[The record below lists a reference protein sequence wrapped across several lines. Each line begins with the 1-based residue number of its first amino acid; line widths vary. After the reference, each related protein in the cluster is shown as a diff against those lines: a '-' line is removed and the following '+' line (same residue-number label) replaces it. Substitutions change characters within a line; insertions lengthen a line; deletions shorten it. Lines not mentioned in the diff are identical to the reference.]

1 MRYFFIALLAL
12 SFAACKENKPHSEV
26 GIQLPPNVIENV
38 ELRYA
43 PDKSGKEK
51 VKKAVYIDTTSN
63 EKVAERHFYESQ
75 KIYIENLFKSGR
87 KNGPSMAFRDSTG
100 KPWSMHTYTNDTLD
114 GPYKVWHENGFL
126 RLEGQYKMGKKIGN
140 WRFFDNTGQVV
151 KEINFDDPANQNIP
165 GL

>member
-12 SFAACKENKPHSEV
+12 SCAACKENKLNSEV
-26 GIQLPPNVIENV
+26 GLQLPPNVIENV
-38 ELRYA
+38 EKRYG
-43 PDKSGKEK
+43 PDESGKEK
-51 VKKAVYIDTTSN
+51 VKKAVYIDTVSN

-75 KIYIENLFKSGR
+75 KIYIENLFKNGR

-100 KPWSMHTYTNDTLD
+100 KPWSLHTYTNDTLD
-114 GPYKVWHENGFL
+114 GPYKIWHENGNL
-126 RLEGQYKMGKKIGN
+126 RLEGQYKMGKKVGN